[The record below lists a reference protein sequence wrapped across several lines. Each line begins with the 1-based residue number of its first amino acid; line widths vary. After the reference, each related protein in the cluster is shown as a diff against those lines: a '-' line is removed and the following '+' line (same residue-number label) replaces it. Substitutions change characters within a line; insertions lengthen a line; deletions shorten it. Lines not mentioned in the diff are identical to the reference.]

1 MMTPEQIEK
10 TFKETVIHALYLHS
24 HLTEA
29 GCRQLAEAICHGMKR
44 HGITL
49 ADTENVPCGTKRAE
63 QNAEWF
69 PQLELMGDVVETAIE
84 TVRRMQ
90 DACARRVGITLS
102 HPELASIALHLHTP
116 NNPPNEKKHPTR
128 EIQRRPDPDSVL
140 ERHHQRAH
148 AAHNRRKT
156 PAHF

>member
-1 MMTPEQIEK
+1 MMTPADIE
-10 TFKETVIHALYLHS
+10 TRFKDTVIHALYLHS

-49 ADTENVPCGTKRAE
+49 ADCEDAGCGTKRAE

-69 PQLELMGDVVETAIE
+69 PLPELLGDIAETGIE

-90 DACARRVGITLS
+90 AACARRVGITLS
-102 HPELASIALHLHTP
+102 APELASIVLHLHTP
-116 NNPPNEKKHPTR
+116 NQH
-128 EIQRRPDPDSVL
+128 
-140 ERHHQRAH
+140 
-148 AAHNRRKT
+148 
-156 PAHF
+156 